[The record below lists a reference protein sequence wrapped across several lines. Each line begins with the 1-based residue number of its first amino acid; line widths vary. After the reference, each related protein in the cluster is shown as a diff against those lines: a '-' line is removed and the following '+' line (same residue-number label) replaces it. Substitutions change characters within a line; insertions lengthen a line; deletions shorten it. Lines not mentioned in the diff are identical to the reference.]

1 MPKLLYTWYL
11 KKITASVTSSGH
23 SALRHEVSR
32 ICTILLVRS
41 FLEYSATVWHPHQK
55 YNSDKL
61 EMVQRRAARFVKG
74 RYGMYESVTQ
84 MLEELTWV
92 PLSKRREN
100 ARLILFYK
108 IINNLAMV
116 PHSCLEKADGRTR
129 KNHNLKF
136 RHIGYNM
143 DPYGQSFFPKCISAW
158 NGLAQEIAEANTL
171 DLFKSKLAH

>member
-1 MPKLLYTWYL
+1 
-11 KKITASVTSSGH
+11 
-23 SALRHEVSR
+23 
-32 ICTILLVRS
+32 
-41 FLEYSATVWHPHQK
+41 
-55 YNSDKL
+55 
-61 EMVQRRAARFVKG
+61 MVF
-74 RYGMYESVTQ
+74 RYGSVVQTTSESSADRLKVDRTAESNRIHIFGNDSDQ
-84 MLEELTWV
+84 DMLEELTWV

-136 RHIGYNM
+136 RHIGYNV

>member
-1 MPKLLYTWYL
+1 
-11 KKITASVTSSGH
+11 
-23 SALRHEVSR
+23 
-32 ICTILLVRS
+32 
-41 FLEYSATVWHPHQK
+41 
-55 YNSDKL
+55 
-61 EMVQRRAARFVKG
+61 
-74 RYGMYESVTQ
+74 MYESVTQ

-116 PHSCLEKADGRTR
+116 PHSCLEKADGRTW
-129 KNHNLKF
+129 KKHNLKF
-136 RHIGYNM
+136 RHIGYNV
-143 DPYGQSFFPKCISAW
+143 DSGSGLYSGGLTLEHSTYGQSFFPKCISAW